1 MEYTYDLIHITDR
14 LPAPPSPERSWYS
27 MILLKCRAMSLTFNG
42 IRCFLDG
49 TYMLCLND
57 EDALTAVKGE
67 YDCETLQYELCFI
80 NVNLDST
87 VIGDPIYESM
97 RLEHRY
103 PDFHL
108 FRTRSDSFFGI
119 IHLTS
124 AEYDTAKLY
133 FDRARRHIEGHNT
146 DGMWSCRTRS
156 DMFSILNIAESAYLG
171 VDSGEGIEIIRYI
184 KDNAGKKLSIAHLC
198 DQFHTNRTTLSEI
211 IKEHTGLPTM
221 AYVMEERL
229 TQVLPDLLF
238 TQVPIADLARKYG
251 FKDYNYFIRQFK
263 KRYGKSPLQ
272 YRIDGRSA
280 RP

>member
-1 MEYTYDLIHITDR
+1 MEYTYDLIHITDQ

-27 MILLKCRAMSLTFNG
+27 MVLLKCRAMAVTFNG

-49 TYMLCLND
+49 LYILCLND
-57 EDALTAVKGE
+57 EDELTAVRGE
-67 YDCETLQYELCFI
+67 YDCESLQYELYFI

-97 RLEHRY
+97 RFEHRY

-108 FRTRSDSFFGI
+108 FRTRTDSFFGI
-119 IHLTS
+119 IPLS
-124 AEYDTAKLY
+124 QQEYDTARMY
-133 FDRARRHIEGHNT
+133 FDRARRHIEGHET

-156 DMFSILNIAESAYLG
+156 DLFSILNIAESAYLG
-171 VDSGEGIEIIRYI
+171 VDSGEGVEVIRYI
-184 KDNAGKKLSIAHLC
+184 KDNAAANLTLDHLC
-198 DQFHTNRTTLSEI
+198 EKFHTNRTTLSRI
-211 IKEHTGLPTM
+211 IKEYTGLPPM
-221 AYVMEERL
+221 AYVLEERL

-238 TQVPIADLARKYG
+238 TYVPIQDLAKKYG
-251 FKDYNYFIRQFK
+251 FRDHNYFIRVFK
-263 KRYGKSPLQ
+263 KRYGKTPLQ

>member
-1 MEYTYDLIHITDR
+1 MEYTYDLIHIIDR
-14 LPAPPSPERSWYS
+14 LPGPPSPEKNWYS
-27 MILLKCRAMSLTFNG
+27 MALLRARSLSLKFNG

-49 TYMLCLND
+49 YYLLCLND
-57 EDALTAVKGE
+57 EDTLSEIRGE
-67 YDCETLQYELCFI
+67 YDCETLRYELYFI

-108 FRTRSDSFFGI
+108 FRTRNDIFFGVI
-119 IHLTS
+119 PLS
-124 AEYDTAKLY
+124 DGEYDTAKLY
-133 FDRARRHIEGHNT
+133 FYRARRHIEAHDT

-156 DMFSILNIAESAYLG
+156 DLFSILNIAESAYLG
-171 VDSGEGIEIIRYI
+171 VDSGEGVEVIRYI
-184 KDNAGKKLSIAHLC
+184 KDNVMNNLTLDGLC
-198 DQFHTNRTTLSEI
+198 EHFHTNRTTLS
-211 IKEHTGLPTM
+211 KLVKDFTGLPPM
-221 AYVMEERL
+221 AYVLEERL

-238 TQVPIADLARKYG
+238 TYVPIQDLAKKYG
-251 FKDYNYFIRQFK
+251 FRDHNYFIRVFK
-263 KRYGKSPLQ
+263 RRYGKTPLQ